1 MIGIPRCKWNGVLC
15 SLFGW
20 GILLEELIDLTDW
33 ESQQCHES
41 VTNSAVNERRE
52 LGILNFQLR
61 VLLLQTISFI

>member
-1 MIGIPRCKWNGVLC
+1 MAYQDVNGMVY
-15 SLFGW
+15 SAIFSD

-33 ESQQCHES
+33 ESQHCHES